1 LRELSQFGNTEREE
15 VKMYNCEECYK
26 QASEQVKGLKGDIEE
41 NGALAYEFLHYEW
54 NHGNKE
60 KAGY

>member
-1 LRELSQFGNTEREE
+1 MQREE

-26 QASEQVKGLKGDIEE
+26 QACEQVKGLKGDIEE